1 MRPRTAVIWLLGIL
15 SLGIAG
21 IALMVAYDDA
31 SSAAGADISGGP
43 AHNPLPPPQLMPV
56 FEAAAAAHHV
66 PLSLLL
72 AIGAEE
78 SGYRPD
84 ARSSAG
90 ALGVMQM
97 LPATFAA
104 YAPGGSQP
112 GDIWNP
118 AVEIDAAAAMLAADG
133 AASGDIDRAVFAY
146 NHDRGYV
153 AEVRARQA
161 AYQEWLDAGQPG
173 PDAALPWPLRAPISQ
188 PFGCTGVALE
198 PPRGGCPHFHT
209 GVDLAAPLGTPVLS
223 ACPGVV
229 TTAQDDATGF
239 GIHVVVSCDAP
250 GVDYSTLYGHLSR
263 RLVQVGDRVLPGELL
278 GYSGSTGNSSGPHLH
293 FEVDTAR
300 GPVDPMRYLATA

>member
-1 MRPRTAVIWLLGIL
+1 VGICT
-15 SLGIAG
+15 LGIAG
-21 IALMVAYDDA
+21 IALMTAYDDA
-31 SSAAGADISGGP
+31 SSAAGADVIGGP
-43 AHNPLPPPQLMPV
+43 PHNPLPPPGLMPV
-56 FEAAAAAHHV
+56 FEAAAAAHQV

-72 AIGAEE
+72 AVAAEE
-78 SGYRPD
+78 SGYRAD
-84 ARSSAG
+84 AHSSAG

-112 GDIWNP
+112 SDIWNP

-133 AASGDIDRAVFAY
+133 AASGDVGRALYAY
-146 NHDRGYV
+146 NHDQAYV

-161 AYQEWLDAGQPG
+161 AYQQWLDEGRPQPA
-173 PDAALPWPLRAPISQ
+173 AALPWPLRAPISQ
-188 PFGCTGVALE
+188 PFGCTGVGLE
-198 PPRGGCPHFHT
+198 PPRGNCAHFHT
-209 GVDLAAPLGTPVLS
+209 GVDLAAPLGTPILS

-229 TTAQDDATGF
+229 TLAEDAPTGF
-239 GIHVVVSCDAP
+239 GIHVVVSCDLP

-263 RLVQVGDRVLPGELL
+263 RAVQAGDRVGPGEVL

-300 GPVDPMRYLATA
+300 GPVDPMRYLSGG

>member
-1 MRPRTAVIWLLGIL
+1 VRPRTALIWLLGICA
-15 SLGIAG
+15 LGIVG

-31 SSAAGADISGGP
+31 GSAAGADVSGGP
-43 AHNPLPPPQLMPV
+43 PHNPLPPPQLMPV

-72 AIGAEE
+72 AVAAEE

-112 GDIWNP
+112 ADIWNP
-118 AVEIDAAAAMLAADG
+118 AVEVDAAAAMLGADG
-133 AASGDIDRAVFAY
+133 AASGDVDRALFAY
-146 NHDRGYV
+146 NHDRAYV

-161 AYQEWLDAGQPG
+161 AYQAWLDEGRPG
-173 PDAALPWPLRAPISQ
+173 PDAAIPWPLRAPVSQ
-188 PFGCTGVALE
+188 PFGCTGV
-198 PPRGGCPHFHT
+198 G
-209 GVDLAAPLGTPVLS
+209 LAAPLGTPVVT

-229 TTAQDDATGF
+229 TLAQDAATGF

-250 GVDYSTLYGHLSR
+250 GVAYSTLYGHLSR
-263 RLVQVGDRVLPGELL
+263 RLVETGDRVAPGQLL

-293 FEVDTAR
+293 FEVDTDR
-300 GPVDPMRYLATA
+300 GPVDPMRYLAAG